1 MLDTLV
7 DHLTVELDNSGM
19 ETHVHQIQL
28 LDAKLE
34 TLGQEQLVFLM
45 GLVVVMLVLIGMESL
60 VQLHLQAAIT
70 VNFVQVP
77 NIGMELNV
85 NL

>member
-7 DHLTVELDNSGM
+7 DHLTVEPVNSGM

-70 VNFVQVP
+70 VNFVQIP
-77 NIGMELNV
+77 NIGMELDV